1 MVNSSPEATV
11 KVQLSEEKS
20 TVVEPIEQ
28 TEVGVG
34 AALGS

>member
-11 KVQLSEEKS
+11 KVQLSEEKLP
-20 TVVEPIEQ
+20 VEPIEQ